1 MALIHKYVPH
11 RIGGDINL
19 VLPIC
24 LADKTGKNMLLAL
37 FPELTFVDLVP
48 FPASILWT
56 NDKNSSESKSVD

>member
-11 RIGGDINL
+11 RIGGGINL

-37 FPELTFVDLVP
+37 FSGTYVR
-48 FPASILWT
+48 
-56 NDKNSSESKSVD
+56 